1 MSRLPPDAWSVTLL
15 DLSELAL
22 GTGGGDLTCSDAEAD
37 WGTTKF
43 PLLLNSSDL
52 QDKKNPLKPDDLSLI
67 NKLC

>member
-15 DLSELAL
+15 DLSELAR

-52 QDKKNPLKPDDLSLI
+52 QDKKNH
-67 NKLC
+67 